1 MLSYD
6 GFENI
11 LMAVIRSTANENEH
25 LTDEE
30 RFDNAM
36 YAIFGDYYEKWHN
49 KTPSE
54 FTVGE
59 VLSVQNLR
67 AEGIK
72 VKEAVRRVKGFGERP
87 ESKVERAEFDA
98 ELETLTGRVKMALAR
113 NKEFYKSF
121 SAVDSDWDLEPNE
134 YEGPEVMNKRKE
146 KRKAIFKALR
156 DAGWPV

>member
-36 YAIFGDYYEKWHN
+36 YAIFGHYYEKWHDDA
-49 KTPSE
+49 PSE
-54 FTVGE
+54 FTIGE
-59 VLSVQNLR
+59 VLSIHNLR
-67 AEGIK
+67 AEGLTWA
-72 VKEAVRRVKGFGERP
+72 EAVRRVKGFGERP
-87 ESKVERAEFDA
+87 ENKVERAEFDA
-98 ELETLTGRVKMALAR
+98 ELETLAGRVKKALLR
-113 NKEFYKSF
+113 KKEFYKSF
-121 SAVDSDWDLEPNE
+121 SAVDSDWDLEPNK
-134 YEGPEVMNKRKE
+134 YEGPDVMHERQE
-146 KRKAIFKALR
+146 KRKSIFKALR